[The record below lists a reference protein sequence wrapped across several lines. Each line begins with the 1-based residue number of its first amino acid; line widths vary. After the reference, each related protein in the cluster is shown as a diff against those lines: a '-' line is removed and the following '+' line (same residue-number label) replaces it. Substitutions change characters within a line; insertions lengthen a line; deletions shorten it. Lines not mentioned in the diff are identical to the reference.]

1 MKIFI
6 IQSKGGVGKSYL
18 TKLLSLKADKD
29 LAKTYFIDCDNASA
43 STTKFFRGIDERKS
57 PYILFKSENLLGSD
71 KKIDRT
77 KFDTFLSVVEKLDNV
92 VVDFGAASSEQLL
105 YYIQEESKNG
115 IIETLHEI
123 GVSIFLIVA
132 GGGSIKESVEFAIEL
147 EKINGIND
155 FVTIVAN
162 EYLGGVNGKSV
173 QAYTKADIQITSL
186 HEDPNSEAQKE
197 WNELMNTGI
206 VYSEILSMTVI
217 RKRRVLA
224 YLDSIF
230 TQIESTNEHA

>member
-29 LAKTYFIDCDNASA
+29 QAKTYFIDCDNASA
-43 STTKFFRGIDERKS
+43 STTKFFRGIDEKKS

-115 IIETLHEI
+115 IIETLQEI
-123 GVSIFLIVA
+123 GISIFLIVA
-132 GGGSIKESVEFAIEL
+132 GGGSIKESVEFALEL
-147 EKINGIND
+147 QKIKEING
-155 FVTIVAN
+155 FVTVVAN

-173 QAYTKADIQITSL
+173 QSYTNADIQITSL
-186 HEDPNSEAQKE
+186 HDDPNSEAQKE
-197 WNELMNTGI
+197 WNELMNTGV
-206 VYSEILSMTVI
+206 VYSDILSMTVI

>member
-18 TKLLSLKADKD
+18 TKLLSLKADKEQ
-29 LAKTYFIDCDNASA
+29 AKTYFIDCDNASA

-57 PYILFKSENLLGSD
+57 SYILFKSENLLGAD

-77 KFDTFLSVVEKLDNV
+77 KFDTFLSVVEKLENV
-92 VVDFGAASSEQLL
+92 IVDFGAASSEQLL

-115 IIETLHEI
+115 ILETLQEI
-123 GVSIFLIVA
+123 GVNIFLLVA
-132 GGGSIKESVEFAIEL
+132 GGGSIKESVEFALEL
-147 EKINGIND
+147 KKINGIEEM
-155 FVTIVAN
+155 VTVVAN
-162 EYLGGVNGKSV
+162 EYLGGVSGKNV
-173 QAYTKADIQITSL
+173 QSYTSAEIQINSL

-197 WNELMNTGI
+197 WNDLMNSGV
-206 VYSEILSMTVI
+206 VYSDILSMTVI

-230 TQIESTNEHA
+230 TQIDAVNEHA